1 MAGNSDARE
10 PLIEVEEIEVSRR
23 KWWDRLL
30 DAQEAKQ
37 QVLFSLPMIITNGFY
52 YLIPLVS
59 VMFAGHLGQLNLA
72 GATLANSWATVTG
85 YAFMIG
91 LSGALETLCG
101 QGFGAKSFKLL
112 GIHLQTACITSTLF
126 SIIISFL
133 WFFTEPLLIFL
144 HQEHQIAET
153 AGLYTKFLIPS
164 IFAFGYIQ
172 NILRFLQTQSVV
184 RPLVLFSSIPLV
196 FHIGITYCLVH
207 LTPLGFKG
215 APLATSVTLWLTF
228 LMLAAYVMFSKEF
241 KLTWQGFSLESF
253 SYILTNLKLA
263 LPSATM
269 VCLEYWAFEIMV
281 FLAGL
286 MPNSE
291 VTTSLIAMCV
301 NTESIAYSIL
311 YGLSAAAS
319 TRVSNEL
326 GADRPDKAKNAMIVT
341 LKLCGLLGFV
351 LVLALGF
358 GHNIWAGLFSDS
370 SDIIKSF
377 ASMTP
382 LLAIS
387 IIVDSFQGV
396 LSGLVDWFDMWS
408 VMPSCHPHGTCPPQP
423 NITEHVHSKIPLS
436 HFPSVTFH
444 TSNTNSA
451 YGFAVPN
458 TTTIE
463 NNATTL
469 LPHPAVHV
477 PTIQGRPISTCVASL
492 NASP

>member
-23 KWWDRLL
+23 KWWDRVL

-215 APLATSVTLWLTF
+215 APIATSVTLWLTF

-269 VCLEYWAFEIMV
+269 VCLEYWAFEILV

-301 NTESIAYSIL
+301 NTESIAYNIL

-396 LSGLVDWFDMWS
+396 LSGVARGCGWQHMVVYVNLATFYFIGMTVAAILGFKFEFYAKGLWIGLICGL
-408 VMPSCHPHGTCPPQP
+408 SCQAVTLMV
-423 NITEHVHSKIPLS
+423 ITMRAQWTKLQLS
-436 HFPSVTFH
+436 EDKSEKEY
-444 TSNTNSA
+444 SISA
-451 YGFAVPN
+451 
-458 TTTIE
+458 
-463 NNATTL
+463 
-469 LPHPAVHV
+469 
-477 PTIQGRPISTCVASL
+477 
-492 NASP
+492 

>member
-1 MAGNSDARE
+1 MENSDVRE
-10 PLIEVEEIEVSRR
+10 PLIEVEGNEVIRG
-23 KWWDRLL
+23 KWWNRVL
-30 DAQEAKQ
+30 DAEEAKQ

-52 YLIPLVS
+52 YLIPLIS
-59 VMFAGHLGQLNLA
+59 VMFAGHLGQLHLA
-72 GATLANSWATVTG
+72 GATLANSWATVSG
-85 YAFMIG
+85 YAFMVG

-112 GIHLQTACITSTLF
+112 GIHLQTACITSTIF
-126 SIIISFL
+126 SIIISFIWL
-133 WFFTEPLLIFL
+133 FTEQLLLFL
-144 HQEHQIAET
+144 RQDPQIAET

-164 IFAFGYIQ
+164 IFAYGYIQ

-184 RPLVLFSSIPLV
+184 RPLILFSSIPLV

-241 KLTWQGFSLESF
+241 NLTWQGFSLESF

-263 LPSATM
+263 IPSAAM
-269 VCLEYWAFEIMV
+269 VCLEYWAFEILV

-291 VTTSLIAMCV
+291 VTTSLIAICV
-301 NTESIAYSIL
+301 NTEAITFNFT

-326 GADRPDKAKNAMIVT
+326 GAGRPDRAKSAMIVT
-341 LKLCGLLGFV
+341 LKLCGV
-351 LVLALGF
+351 LSLILILALGF

-370 SDIIKSF
+370 SEILKLF
-377 ASMTP
+377 ASLTP

-387 IIVDSFQGV
+387 IVIDSLQGI
-396 LSGLVDWFDMWS
+396 LSGVVRGCGWQQTAVYVNL
-408 VMPSCHPHGTCPPQP
+408 GTFYF
-423 NITEHVHSKIPLS
+423 IGM
-436 HFPSVTFH
+436 
-444 TSNTNSA
+444 TSAAILAFKFKLYVKGLWTGMA
-451 YGFAVPN
+451 CGMLCQAF
-458 TTTIE
+458 
-463 NNATTL
+463 TL
-469 LPHPAVHV
+469 MLIIMCTQWTKLQLAEEKPKKGESILA
-477 PTIQGRPISTCVASL
+477 
-492 NASP
+492 

>member
-1 MAGNSDARE
+1 MAENLDVRE
-10 PLIEVEEIEVSRR
+10 PLIEVEGNKDRR
-23 KWWDRLL
+23 GKWWNRVLG
-30 DAQEAKQ
+30 AEEAKQ

-52 YLIPLVS
+52 YLIPLIS
-59 VMFAGHLGQLNLA
+59 VMFAGHLGQLPLA
-72 GATLANSWATVTG
+72 GATLANSWATVSG

-126 SIIISFL
+126 SIIISFV

-144 HQEHQIAET
+144 RQDSQIAET
-153 AGLYTKFLIPS
+153 AGLYTKYLIPS

-172 NILRFLQTQSVV
+172 NILRFLQTQSIV

-215 APLATSVTLWLTF
+215 APLATSITLWLSF
-228 LMLAAYVMFSKEF
+228 FMLAAYVMFSKEF
-241 KLTWQGFSLESF
+241 KLTWQGFSHESF
-253 SYILTNLKLA
+253 CYIFTNLKLS
-263 LPSATM
+263 LPSSAM
-269 VCLEYWAFEIMV
+269 VCLEYWAFEILV

-286 MPNSE
+286 MPNSK
-291 VTTSLIAMCV
+291 VTTSLIAICV
-301 NTESIAYSIL
+301 NTEAISYNIT

-326 GADRPDKAKNAMIVT
+326 GAGRPDKAKSAMIVT
-341 LKLCGLLGFV
+341 LKLCGLLALI

-358 GHNIWAGLFSDS
+358 GHNIWAGSFSDS

-387 IIVDSFQGV
+387 IVVDSFQGV
-396 LSGLVDWFDMWS
+396 LSGVARGCGWQHIAVYVNLAAFYFIGMTVAAVLAFKFELYVKGLWIGLICGL
-408 VMPSCHPHGTCPPQP
+408 SCQAVTLMV
-423 NITEHVHSKIPLS
+423 ITMRTQWAKLELS
-436 HFPSVTFH
+436 EEKSEKGDLIL
-444 TSNTNSA
+444 A
-451 YGFAVPN
+451 
-458 TTTIE
+458 
-463 NNATTL
+463 
-469 LPHPAVHV
+469 
-477 PTIQGRPISTCVASL
+477 
-492 NASP
+492 